1 MNKKIDNYSPLRY
14 PGGKN
19 KLYSYLKY
27 IVKENGVSTYIE
39 PYCGGA
45 AIALKLLINQDVK
58 KIMINDY
65 DKSIYSLWYSILNNP
80 EEMKQRVYN
89 ARFNMDEWII
99 QKNIQQKKENASMT
113 ELGFSTLFLNRTNR
127 SGIINAGP
135 IGGKKQDGNY
145 KMDCRFNKEALI
157 RKIDIISSL
166 GSKINLYNKDAL
178 DFISTNIAKTRNSLT
193 FFDPPYYEKG
203 RKLYTNFYEHVDHVD
218 LRNSIN
224 KTMKNKKWILTYD
237 LSADIKDLY
246 SEYEYYT
253 YYLNYSLAN
262 SGKGKELIIY
272 SDSVSSSNVD
282 KFLQL

>member
-27 IVKENGVSTYIE
+27 IIKENGVSTYIE

-80 EEMKQRVYN
+80 EEMKQRVYD
-89 ARFNMDEWII
+89 ARFTMDEWIT

-127 SGIINAGP
+127 SGVINAGP

-178 DFISTNIAKTRNSLT
+178 DFISTNISKTRNSLT
-193 FFDPPYYEKG
+193 FFDPPYYVKG

-246 SEYEYYT
+246 SDYEYYT

-272 SDSVSSSNVD
+272 SHSVSSSNVD

>member
-19 KLYSYLKY
+19 KLYSYLRY
-27 IVKENGVSTYIE
+27 IIKENEVSNYIE

-65 DKSIYSLWYSILNNP
+65 DKSIYSLWYSILNNS

-89 ARFNMDEWII
+89 ARFNMNEWNF
-99 QKNIQQKKENASMT
+99 QKDIQQKKDNVSLI

-135 IGGKKQDGNY
+135 IGGKKQNGNY

-157 RKIDIISSL
+157 RKIDLISSL

-178 DFISTNIAKTRNSLT
+178 DFISTNISKTRNSLT
-193 FFDPPYYEKG
+193 FFDPPYYVKG
-203 RKLYTNFYEHVDHVD
+203 RELYTNFYEHVDHVD

-224 KTMKNKKWILTYD
+224 NTMKNKKWILTYD
-237 LSADIKDLY
+237 LSSDIKNLY
-246 SEYEYYT
+246 SQYEYYT

-262 SGKGKELIIY
+262 SRKGKELIIY
-272 SDSVSSSNVD
+272 SNSVSSSNVD
-282 KFLQL
+282 EFLQL